1 MSTKKE
7 GVTPQNGETISL
19 RPSWRTAVRIY
30 IAVLRN
36 PDATNMAH
44 DAAEADLLRLAEI
57 VDNMNRENDHE

>member
-1 MSTKKE
+1 MSTRKE
-7 GVTPQNGETISL
+7 GVSPEKNETISL

-44 DAAEADLLRLAEI
+44 DAAEAELLRLADT
-57 VDNMNRENDHE
+57 VDNLNRENGYE

>member
-1 MSTKKE
+1 MTQIAE
-7 GVTPQNGETISL
+7 GVTPQKTETISL

-44 DAAEADLLRLAEI
+44 DAAEADLLKLADI